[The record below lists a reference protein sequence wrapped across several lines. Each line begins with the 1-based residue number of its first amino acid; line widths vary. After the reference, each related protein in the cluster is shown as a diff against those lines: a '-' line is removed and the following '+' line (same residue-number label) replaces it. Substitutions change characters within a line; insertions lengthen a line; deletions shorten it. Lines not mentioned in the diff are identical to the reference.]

1 MSKRILT
8 QTELNLLK
16 EYGWTGNYEPSD
28 KLFNILYINA
38 ELIKALKNTKY
49 MVVSTESIT
58 KFVLKEAGIKR
69 QLIELE
75 VKPDSTDNMLL
86 FCNLNEESKQWHI

>member
-1 MSKRILT
+1 MSLLT
-8 QTELNLLK
+8 QKELNLLK

-28 KLFNILYINA
+28 ELFNILYINA

-49 MVVSTESIT
+49 MVVPTECIT
-58 KFVLKEAGIKR
+58 KFILKESGIKR

-75 VKPDSTDNMLL
+75 VKPNSNNDMLL
-86 FCNLNEESKQWHI
+86 FCDNLNE